1 MKSTNSSMIANR
13 LKIQFPFMTND
24 EIALFL
30 SICTLKNYKAKE
42 AILDINGE
50 NRHFA
55 IVITGVIRGYFVNKE
70 GIERNV
76 MLRPEGTAFGT
87 PEALSASK
95 NSKYTFESILD
106 SALLIFNLESLE
118 VLAKKHAGIFDMYIW
133 GLKENIAVLHY
144 RVESMVDLSPEERY
158 QDLLKKYPHFFQ
170 TVFNKHIANFLGI
183 TPVSLSRII
192 ARIKNTKTKLS
203 E

>member
-1 MKSTNSSMIANR
+1 MKSTNSSIIANK

-24 EIALFL
+24 EIDLFL
-30 SICTLKNYKAKE
+30 SICTLNIYKAKE
-42 AILDINGE
+42 AITEINGK
-50 NRHFA
+50 NRNFA
-55 IVITGVIRGYFVNKE
+55 IVLTGVLRGYFVNKE
-70 GIERNV
+70 GVERNI

-87 PEALSASK
+87 PEALSASID
-95 NSKYTFESILD
+95 SKYTFETILD
-106 SALLIFNLESLE
+106 TTLLIFNLESLE
-118 VLAKKHAGIFDMYIW
+118 VLAKKHSGIFDMYIW
-133 GLKENIAVLHY
+133 GLKENLHILNY
-144 RVESMVDLSPEERY
+144 RIESMIDLTPEERY

>member
-1 MKSTNSSMIANR
+1 MKSINSAMIANK
-13 LKIQFPFMTND
+13 LKMQFPFMAND

-42 AILDINGE
+42 AILDINGN
-50 NRHFA
+50 NRNFA
-55 IVITGVIRGYFVNKE
+55 IVLTGVIRGYFVNKE
-70 GIERNV
+70 GVERNV
-76 MLRPEGTAFGT
+76 ILRPEGTAFGA
-87 PEALSASK
+87 PEALSASTD
-95 NSKYTFESILD
+95 SKYAFETILD
-106 SALLIFNLESLE
+106 STLLIFNLEGLE
-118 VLAKKHAGIFDMYIW
+118 ALAKRYSGIFDMYIW
-133 GLKENIAVLHY
+133 GLKENLHILNY
-144 RVESMVDLSPEERY
+144 RIESMIDLTPEERY
-158 QDLLKKYPHFFQ
+158 QDLLEKHPHFFQ